1 MNMASV
7 SDSWGQIR
15 RVPSV
20 ALAGDGVGEGVELEL
35 GVVGEEPLDDPL
47 GLGRVRVQTE

>member
-1 MNMASV
+1 MNIASV

-20 ALAGDGVGEGVELEL
+20 ASPVNGWGNGSSWNL
-35 GVVGEEPLDDPL
+35 GFSARKAFTTPWVS
-47 GLGRVRVQTE
+47 GRVRVQTE